1 MEQFE
6 VTTLNKVKRAPERG
20 HYDKETVYGIL
31 DAGFLCH
38 ISFVVNGR
46 PFIIPTLYGREDN
59 RLYIHGATTSRMIK
73 NLEEGVAMTLAVS
86 HVDGLVLARSAFHH
100 SMNYRSVVVFGNAF
114 PVEDENKEHALY
126 VISEH
131 LIRDRWNEVRP
142 PNAKEL
148 KATTVLAIEID
159 QASAKIRTG
168 PPKDDKEDYDLDIW
182 AGVIPVGMGVGTP
195 ERDPLLKN
203 GTKVSPS
210 VKSYVKTNDKGFNLV
225 DHLKNHEGH
234 VLGNASWIK

>member
-6 VTTLNKVKRAPERG
+6 VTALNKVKRVPERG
-20 HYDKETVYGIL
+20 HYDKKTIYDIL

-38 ISFVVNGR
+38 MSFLVEGR

-73 NLEEGVAMTLAVS
+73 NLEEGVAMSLAVS

-100 SMNYRSVVVFGNAF
+100 SMNYRSVVVFGEAY
-114 PVEDENKEHALY
+114 PVEEEKKEHALY

-131 LIRDRWNEVRP
+131 LIPGRWNEVRP
-142 PNAKEL
+142 PNTKEL

-159 QASAKIRTG
+159 HASAKIRTG
-168 PPKDDKEDYDLDIW
+168 PPKDDKEDYDLDVW
-182 AGVIPVGMGVGTP
+182 AGVIPVGMGIGAPVA
-195 ERDPLLKN
+195 DDLLK
-203 GTKVSPS
+203 KSIKMSPS
-210 VKSYVKTNDKGFNLV
+210 VRNYVKTNDKGFDLV
-225 DHLKNHEGH
+225 EHFKNDRGH